1 MIPILLRDLA
11 PRLLLVA
18 LASVGFYLFEPG
30 FHQHG
35 PVAADVAAELGPLGL
50 SATLANFAAV
60 TMLILLA
67 GFVAADRR
75 RGYYRIFFSHP
86 TSPLAYYALKWAL
99 ALGLALL
106 ATAVFLVVGQ
116 LAAWGQVRGGAEGLL
131 LALLSALVYGGLM
144 AFLSVALP
152 RGDAWAGVLLFLI
165 TYAWLWLL
173 SLGAEPFTA
182 PLRQAISFVLPPQTA
197 LQDVYQAIVS
207 GGSTAWGAAAFAA
220 GYGVF
225 WLVLAGVLLRV
236 REWP

>member
-1 MIPILLRDLA
+1 MIPILLRDYA

-18 LASVGFYLFEPG
+18 LAGVMFYLLEPG

-35 PVAADVAAELGPLGL
+35 PIAPDVAAELGPLGL
-50 SATLANFAAV
+50 SATLANLAGLA
-60 TMLILLA
+60 MLILLA

-86 TSPLAYYALKWAL
+86 TSPLAYYGLKWGLAL
-99 ALGLALL
+99 ALALL
-106 ATAVFLVVGQ
+106 AAALFLVVGQ
-116 LAAWGQVRGGAEGLL
+116 LAAWGELRGGGSGLW
-131 LALLSALVYGGLM
+131 LALLSAVAYGGLI
-144 AFLSVALP
+144 AFLSVVLP
-152 RGDAWAGVLLFLI
+152 RGDAWVAVLLFFF
-165 TYAWLWLL
+165 TYFWLQLL
-173 SLGAEPFTA
+173 SFGAEPFSA

-197 LQDVYQAIVS
+197 LQDVYQALVT
-207 GGSTAWGAAAFAA
+207 GGTAWGAAAFAA